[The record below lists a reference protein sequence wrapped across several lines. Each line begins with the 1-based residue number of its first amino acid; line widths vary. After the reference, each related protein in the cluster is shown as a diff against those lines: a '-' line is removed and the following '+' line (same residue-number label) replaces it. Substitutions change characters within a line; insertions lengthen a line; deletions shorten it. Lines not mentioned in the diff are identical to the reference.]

1 MQIASVN
8 FFLIPLRARAILYSW
23 FSGREGNLII
33 PFVIKFISKPSASGC
48 AVGKLSVC
56 LSDHPTRPNR
66 SSVQKSKADIIKC
79 GSYRRYGTITS
90 HEHSD
95 AQTIQ
100 TENYT
105 EQVQYQ
111 KNRAELHANNILKG
125 LAVETKTQGSVLK
138 HQVPLGRVAGV
149 DSTELLSQ
157 WPLHTHTHTHTPCS
171 DIITT
176 EALRTGC
183 LCKQKGLFSVRYT
196 SASANVSC
204 NVQRQISRVDTS
216 IMAASSV
223 SVKQNPPWR
232 DKSG

>member
-8 FFLIPLRARAILYSW
+8 CFLIPLRARAILYPW

-56 LSDHPTRPNR
+56 LITRHDLTAAR
-66 SSVQKSKADIIKC
+66 HKKKKSKADIIKC
-79 GSYRRYGTITS
+79 GSYKRYGTVTS
-90 HEHSD
+90 HWHSD

-100 TENYT
+100 KENYT

-111 KNRAELHANNILKG
+111 MNRAGLHAKNILKG
-125 LAVETKTQGSVLK
+125 LAVETRRKGSVLE
-138 HQVPLGRVAGV
+138 HQASVGRVAGI
-149 DSTELLSQ
+149 DSIALLSQ
-157 WPLHTHTHTHTPCS
+157 WPLHTHTHTHTPCC

-183 LCKQKGLFSVRYT
+183 LR
-196 SASANVSC
+196 
-204 NVQRQISRVDTS
+204 R
-216 IMAASSV
+216 
-223 SVKQNPPWR
+223 
-232 DKSG
+232 